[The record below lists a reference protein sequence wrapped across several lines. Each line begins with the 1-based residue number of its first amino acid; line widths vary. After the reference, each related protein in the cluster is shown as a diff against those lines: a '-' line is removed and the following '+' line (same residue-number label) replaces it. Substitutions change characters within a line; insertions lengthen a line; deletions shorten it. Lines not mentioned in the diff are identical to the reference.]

1 MNITTTLRKS
11 YDLSSIMHRAW
22 EIHREYSTAELK
34 AVFSICLEMSW
45 AEAEADHAES
55 NARKV
60 ISQWNILSPEDQVK
74 LMTACVRKAAKN
86 DIGYSVKDHY
96 LQYDEIV
103 AWSLRGHDFDAFIS
117 ETWLRVANSM
127 NLAKLTEVNR
137 KRANQ
142 FKRPIRMI
150 SIIYNA
156 ARATI
161 AKILY
166 DDIKHGK
173 ADVRTIED
181 DKGAEHTYVESM
193 ASSKRDNTETAA
205 VIRADMSS
213 FQNTRDQID
222 AEIVAGLWLGFT
234 MREIAV
240 RVCMSHVAV
249 KKRIDKMRFA
259 LQDMMAA

>member
-1 MNITTTLRKS
+1 MNTTTTSRKS
-11 YDLSSIMHRAW
+11 YDLSTIMHRAW
-22 EIHREYSTAELK
+22 EIHRENSTAELK
-34 AVFSICLEMSW
+34 AVFPICLEMSW
-45 AEAEADHAES
+45 AEAEANHAES
-55 NARKV
+55 NAANV
-60 ISQWNILSPEDQVK
+60 ISQWENLSPEDQVK

-96 LQYDEIV
+96 LQYDEVV
-103 AWSLRGHDFDAFIS
+103 AGSLRGHDFDSFIS
-117 ETWLRVANSM
+117 ETWLRVANAM

-137 KRANQ
+137 NRASQ
-142 FKRPIRMI
+142 SKRPIRMI
-150 SIIYNA
+150 SVVYNA
-156 ARATI
+156 ARASI

-166 DDIKHGK
+166 DHIKHGK
-173 ADVRTIED
+173 ADIRTIED
-181 DKGAEHTYVESM
+181 DKGAEHSYVETM

-205 VIRADMSS
+205 VIRADMAT
-213 FQNTRDQID
+213 FLNIRDQID

-259 LQDMMAA
+259 LQDMIAA

>member
-1 MNITTTLRKS
+1 MNSTTTPRKS

-22 EIHREYSTAELK
+22 EIHRENSTAELK

-45 AEAEADHAES
+45 AEAEANHAES
-55 NARKV
+55 NAASV
-60 ISQWNILSPEDQVK
+60 ISQWENLSPEDQVK

-86 DIGYSVKDHY
+86 DIKYSVKDHY

-103 AWSLRGHDFDAFIS
+103 AWALRGHDFDAFLS
-117 ETWLRVANSM
+117 ETWLRVANAM

-137 KRANQ
+137 NRAKQ

-150 SIIYNA
+150 SVVYNA
-156 ARATI
+156 ARASI

-173 ADVRTIED
+173 ADIRTIED
-181 DKGAEHTYVESM
+181 DKGAEHSYVETM

-205 VIRADMSS
+205 VIRADMATFLSI
-213 FQNTRDQID
+213 RDQID
-222 AEIVAGLWLGFT
+222 AEIIAGLWLGFT

-259 LQDMMAA
+259 LQDMLAA